1 MFRDRLDDSLS
12 FITLFDSNN
21 SISNNSIIPVLR
33 IANNNNRADTVVNT
47 VIADASKLPVATT
60 ADGAKPAAPHD
71 DSAESKTLNLE
82 TETLLHV
89 MVLHDVDLVR
99 NLRVAYRLRDIGG
112 LGGGEGVE
120 VILQLPL
127 AQAVAAT
134 ATAGVVVVVV
144 DGGES
149 FLLGVRVG
157 VDGEV
162 DGAPIGAEE
171 DVGRADVEEDHG
183 VAGADVVLYGP
194 AYSVRAFIGEV
205 NGDADLAAGAGGGG
219 GSCGGGRV
227 AWGGGVVD
235 SDLWELRV
243 RIQCGCGWVVLLGL
257 HFLVCEGKGRESE
270 KRDF

>member
-1 MFRDRLDDSLS
+1 MFRNRFDNSLS

-33 IANNNNRADTVVNT
+33 IANNNNRAHTVVNT
-47 VIADASKLPVATT
+47 VIADATKLPVATT
-60 ADGAKPAAPHD
+60 ADGAKSAAPHD

-99 NLRVAYRLRDIGG
+99 NLRVAYRLRDIGD
-112 LGGGEGVE
+112 LRGGEGVE

-127 AQAVAAT
+127 ARAVAA
-134 ATAGVVVVVV
+134 AGVVVVVV

-149 FLLGVRVG
+149 FLLRVRVG

-171 DVGRADVEEDHG
+171 DVGRADVKEDHG

-194 AYSVRAFIGEV
+194 AYSVRAFVGEV

-227 AWGGGVVD
+227 ARGGRVVD
-235 SDLWELRV
+235 SDLRELRV